1 MEQIN
6 TCQDKIFVIQ
16 NEKYEQNSLSQNQ
29 KEILKVMNQNK
40 NGEISTQN
48 YNEEEKNAIEE
59 NRHGI
64 ELSDNNENEYAVRLK
79 MGDSDDEPNYKLFPL
94 NPPKVQKEEPIPV
107 SEPPKTEVVLKQ
119 YIIQLIN
126 DRHAKQM
133 LIDKGEFVKKGPGR
147 HRK

>member
-1 MEQIN
+1 
-6 TCQDKIFVIQ
+6 
-16 NEKYEQNSLSQNQ
+16 
-29 KEILKVMNQNK
+29 
-40 NGEISTQN
+40 
-48 YNEEEKNAIEE
+48 
-59 NRHGI
+59 
-64 ELSDNNENEYAVRLK
+64 

-107 SEPPKTEVVLKQ
+107 AEPPKTEVVLKQ

-147 HRK
+147 HRKWKFPTTDQVKVMTKSFFIRGLK